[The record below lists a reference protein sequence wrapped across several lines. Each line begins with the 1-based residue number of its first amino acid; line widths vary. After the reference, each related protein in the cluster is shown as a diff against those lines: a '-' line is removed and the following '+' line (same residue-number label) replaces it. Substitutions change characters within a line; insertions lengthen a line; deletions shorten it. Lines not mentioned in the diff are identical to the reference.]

1 MIKSVTQYI
10 VVCDNSFCDA
20 VHKSVVDFHSY
31 DRQQQFERKIK
42 KLGWKVRED
51 ENKTGPKK
59 NICPNC
65 LLFASELEKKTGIFR
80 SIRKIA

>member
-31 DRQQQFERKIK
+31 DRQQQFEGKIK

-59 NICPNC
+59 RY
-65 LLFASELEKKTGIFR
+65 LSKLFAFCFRARKKDRRFQ
-80 SIRKIA
+80 AQ